1 MFVLIVGC
9 GRVGSAVA
17 KAMLAQGHTVSV
29 LDEDPEA
36 IAQLNKGQAES
47 WEDLGGQFT
56 EGTALEIDALLQAG
70 IERADAFVASTDGDN
85 TNLVIAQ
92 IARRR
97 FEVERV
103 VVRVLDP
110 ARAKW
115 YSDQG
120 LQTVCPTQ
128 IAIELLEQ
136 AVSGQAP
143 FEGVTG

>member
-36 IAQLNKGQAES
+36 IAQLNKGQDES

-70 IERADAFVASTDGDN
+70 AAGFDLEEPACGEER
-85 TNLVIAQ
+85 
-92 IARRR
+92 
-97 FEVERV
+97 
-103 VVRVLDP
+103 DP
-110 ARAKW
+110 A
-115 YSDQG
+115 
-120 LQTVCPTQ
+120 
-128 IAIELLEQ
+128 
-136 AVSGQAP
+136 AVG
-143 FEGVTG
+143 